1 MKGKINI
8 LTKIGLLI
16 YIAYLLIDKLIVEV
30 PYEIAIPVVIF
41 GVALIIIGTVKTHR
55 GT

>member
-8 LTKIGLLI
+8 LTIVGLLI
-16 YIAYLLIDKLIVEV
+16 YIAYLLIDKLIVSV
-30 PYEIAIPVVIF
+30 PYEIAIPVVVF
-41 GVALIIIGTVKTHR
+41 GVALIIIGTIKTRR